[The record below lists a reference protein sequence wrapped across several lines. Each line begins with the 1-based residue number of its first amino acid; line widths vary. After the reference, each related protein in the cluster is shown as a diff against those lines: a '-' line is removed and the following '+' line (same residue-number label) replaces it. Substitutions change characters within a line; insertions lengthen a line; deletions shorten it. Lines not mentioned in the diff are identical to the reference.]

1 MARIWTNY
9 RDQSEFID
17 LTKHESDEQVMNYKR
32 EDISIPLLDPRQM
45 AIIKYVWILRRE
57 EKDLLS
63 AFFINKVK
71 ASRFLTFLEIDKR
84 EVWRLKVSHYSLI
97 MNFVNG
103 NVGYFKRVL
112 EEEGDFWLLV
122 SCRIN
127 YKSNFYECLVKRVW
141 ELSDTEERAVEL

>member
-9 RDQSEFID
+9 QDQSEFID
-17 LTKHESDEQVMNYKR
+17 LTVHESDEQNMTYKR
-32 EDISIPLLDPRQM
+32 EDINIPILNHRQV
-45 AIIKYVWILRRE
+45 AVVKYVWVLRRE
-57 EKDLLS
+57 EKDWLS
-63 AFFINKVK
+63 AFFINKVR
-71 ASRFLTFLEIDKR
+71 ASKFLELLEIDKR
-84 EVWRLKVSHYSLI
+84 ETWRLKVSHYSLI

-103 NVGYFKRVL
+103 NVEYFKRVL

-127 YKSNFYECLVKRVW
+127 YKSNFYECLIKRVW